1 MNSTSNQAKANPAL
15 LWRVVIW
22 MLMVTLIPLLFF
34 SGCQSQLIYFPRPYA
49 IGTTAQW
56 QRETQGRP
64 ITYQTSQGT
73 QRAFLQGNLES
84 PKNLW
89 ILCGG
94 NGTLALEW
102 SQWIME
108 NTSKDDAWLLFEFPG
123 YGDSEGSATPERI
136 RESLIKVLPLACKE
150 IGWPEQPDPRRLKF
164 FGHSLGA
171 ATCLIA
177 ATEFKIQN
185 GILIA
190 PFSSTMEMAQHL
202 FGLPLGPFV
211 WQRFDNGAR
220 LQELAARGPGKV
232 VIIHGTDDEVIPYSM
247 SQKLESL
254 EQGIVELRAISGGR
268 HNSLQDQYATEFA
281 EAIRQ
286 ISEL

>member
-1 MNSTSNQAKANPAL
+1 MNSTGNQAKAAPAL
-15 LWRVVIW
+15 LWRVIIWLLLVI
-22 MLMVTLIPLLFF
+22 LVPLLFF
-34 SGCQSQLIYFPRPYA
+34 SGCQSQLIYFPRPYSS
-49 IGTTAQW
+49 GTIAQW

-64 ITYQTSQGT
+64 LTYQTTQGT

-108 NTSKDDAWLLFEFPG
+108 NTTKDDAWLLFEFPG
-123 YGDSEGSATPERI
+123 YGDSEGSATPGRI
-136 RESLIKVLPLACKE
+136 RESLIKVLPIASEE
-150 IGWPEQPDPRRLKF
+150 IGWPAEPDPKRLKF

-202 FGLPLGPFV
+202 LGLPLGPLV

-220 LQELAARGPGKV
+220 LHELAARGPGKV
-232 VIIHGTDDEVIPYSM
+232 IIIHGTDDEVIPFSM
-247 SQKLESL
+247 SQKLKSL
-254 EQGIVELRAISGGR
+254 EQEIVDLRPIPGGR
-268 HNSLQDQYATEFA
+268 HNSLQVQYTSEFA
-281 EAIRQ
+281 EAIKQ
-286 ISEL
+286 ISKR